1 MLTPCPGCG
10 REPFGI
16 YRTCPDCYDPNED
29 STELETLCGQTDAE
43 WNERVQSWL
52 DGRTS
57 TDLRARV
64 ASCDALVDSGVQRS
78 SLRALSRLLRDEL
91 TRRHHAC
98 TDTIPPPPSVPREE
112 RETIRPMVQCA
123 VK

>member
-29 STELETLCGQTDAE
+29 STELETLSGQTDAE
-43 WNERVQSWL
+43 WNERVQEWL

-57 TDLRARV
+57 ADLRARV
-64 ASCDALVDSGVQRS
+64 AQCDALVDSDIHHPCR
-78 SLRALSRLLRDEL
+78 LRALSRLLRDEL
-91 TRRHHAC
+91 TRRHQEC
-98 TDTIPPPPSVPREE
+98 RDTWPPPPSVPREE
-112 RETIRPMVQCA
+112 RETARPGR
-123 VK
+123 